1 MFHKSSSR
9 FLISLSAMGVFFGS
23 TPAIAVGSGVIT
35 WESQA
40 KSACKRSDFKQFFE
54 AFVRS
59 PEVQAKYSAKK
70 IRVVKDGVGAD
81 KTMLKYSDFPI
92 GMIDYNWVTGQSLR
106 NLVAKVDAPF
116 EYITLEMNQVADG
129 RARVDWVRM
138 GYKNGSPNEGEEND
152 TTGPYGKPGYL
163 LFYPTKTGCWELI
176 QDTQGGDADGPSRAK
191 R

>member
-1 MFHKSSSR
+1 MFHKSRSR
-9 FLISLSAMGVFFGS
+9 LLISLSAIGVFFGS
-23 TPAIAVGSGVIT
+23 TPAFAEDSGVIT
-35 WESQA
+35 WEIQA
-40 KSACKRSDFKQFFE
+40 KSACERSDFKQFFE
-54 AFVRS
+54 AFARS
-59 PEVQAKYSAKK
+59 PEVQVKYSAKK

-81 KTMLKYSDFPI
+81 KTVLKYSDFPI

-152 TTGPYGKPGYL
+152 TTGPYGRPGYL

>member
-1 MFHKSSSR
+1 MFHKSRSKI
-9 FLISLSAMGVFFGS
+9 LISWSVIGIFLGS
-23 TPAIAVGSGVIT
+23 TPALATDAGVIT

-40 KSACKRSDFKQFFE
+40 KSACERSDFRQFFE
-54 AFVRS
+54 AFARS
-59 PEVQAKYSAKK
+59 PEVQAQYTAKE

-81 KTMLKYSDFPI
+81 KIAPKYSDFPI

-106 NLVAKVDAPF
+106 NLIAKVDAPF

-138 GYKNGSPNEGEEND
+138 GFKNGSPHEGEEND

-163 LFYPTKTGCWELI
+163 LFTPTKTGCWKLI